1 MHIAIIYGTAAAPGR
16 LTAAM
21 HRFQSCVVAAGVE
34 SGLVD
39 LHAHPLEGADGRPV
53 AQCSDAVRAAVD
65 QLSQADAV
73 IGFVPIYRA
82 SAPGVLKN
90 LLDLT
95 PLEALENKPFAVVAM
110 GGSDHHYL
118 AADADLAPILTWFGA
133 VSVPFRLYLRPASFA
148 AGVLTEA
155 ASAEIASY
163 AHSFLDF
170 TRRLEGLS
178 VWPRPLAAPR

>member
-1 MHIAIIYGTAAAPGR
+1 M
-16 LTAAM
+16 
-21 HRFQSCVVAAGVE
+21 
-34 SGLVD
+34 
-39 LHAHPLEGADGRPV
+39 HAHPLEGADGRPV
-53 AQCSDAVRAAVD
+53 AQCSDAVRSAVD
-65 QLSQADAV
+65 LLSRADAA

-133 VSVPFRLYLRPASFA
+133 VPVPFRLYLRPASFE

-155 ASAEIASY
+155 AAADIDRY
-163 AHSFLDF
+163 AQSFLDF
-170 TRRLEGLS
+170 TRRIEGLS
-178 VWPRPLAAPR
+178 VLPRPLAALR